1 MPSKYVDEENSDG
14 ETSDQRFQVCGM
26 EAGWEG
32 SGAKG
37 PMAGSEAPVTL
48 SAAELVEELCGRTE
62 TAEGKVSPGAG

>member
-1 MPSKYVDEENSDG
+1 MGKPPIRDSRWVG
-14 ETSDQRFQVCGM
+14 GGV
-26 EAGWEG
+26 GW
-32 SGAKG
+32 GAKG